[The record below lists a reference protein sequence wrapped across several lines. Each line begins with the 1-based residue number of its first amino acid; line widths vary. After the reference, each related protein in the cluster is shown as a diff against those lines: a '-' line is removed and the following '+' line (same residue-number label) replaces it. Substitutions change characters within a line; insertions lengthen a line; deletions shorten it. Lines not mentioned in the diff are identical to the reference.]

1 MEQVKEIRII
11 LKMYSTQRLS
21 IVLYILISEITI
33 YIYPNMNFILNY
45 EIIDIQIIVKEG
57 FENESSGKIEK
68 IIVKFYADKRN
79 FRLSLQRDLSSANE
93 YLNYNIFIY
102 NENITKIN
110 LNNLRESFLYSG
122 TVIGEEHSAITG
134 YFHNNIFIGRITMK
148 YEVYYVEAAYKYF
161 EQDFYVNKMLFYKET
176 DILSP
181 RCLMKKKKNDCEKSK
196 MRKILYDTYY
206 FSNVIDSENTKKQRM
221 IMKKNQL
228 LCVIDLIADHTFVK
242 FMNYNTAITVAE
254 MLYHVKLVDRIFSS
268 TDFDNDGIADRIGFV
283 IGKIKMFANK
293 SNPRYPIKE
302 ENIKTSISYLNNLSK
317 YYQQNICLVIAF
329 CHRNFL
335 DAIGAAFIDGLC
347 ISTNPNI
354 NRSFNIVFVSSMW
367 KDYIVPRSVL
377 SRILLHEVGHSFG
390 SKHDNKN
397 NIKCSPRK
405 QKGKYVM
412 HNTISTTVRFNNWKF
427 SPCSKRQISK
437 SIIKK
442 IDCFFN
448 EMESVCGN
456 AITEKGEECDC
467 GPIVSCQYL
476 DPCCYPPGSIHECT
490 LKKHTRNFCSPR
502 EGVCCTEDCR
512 FIPKSEYRTCYV
524 DVPCRK
530 YKTICNGKSSSCPEI
545 YTPKGSS
552 CHNNKG
558 RCLSNGTCYLSQI
571 EDEIQCQNKAIIDY
585 NCLYLQKIK
594 MSSYY

>member
-1 MEQVKEIRII
+1 
-11 LKMYSTQRLS
+11 MYSIQRLP

-33 YIYPNMNFILNY
+33 YIYPNMDFILNY
-45 EIIDIQIIVKEG
+45 EIIDIQIIFKEG
-57 FENESSGKIEK
+57 LENESSSKSEK

-79 FRLSLQRDLSSANE
+79 FRLSLERDLSSAYE
-93 YLNYNIFIY
+93 YFNYNIFIY
-102 NENITKIN
+102 NENVTKLN

-148 YEVYYVEAAYKYF
+148 YEIYYVEAAYKYF

-181 RCLMKKKKNDCEKSK
+181 RCLTRKKKHGCEKSK
-196 MRKILYDTYY
+196 VRKVLFDTYY
-206 FSNVIDSENTKKQRM
+206 FSKVIDFENTKKQRT
-221 IMKKNQL
+221 IMKK
-228 LCVIDLIADHTFVK
+228 
-242 FMNYNTAITVAE
+242 
-254 MLYHVKLVDRIFSS
+254 
-268 TDFDNDGIADRIGFV
+268 
-283 IGKIKMFANK
+283 
-293 SNPRYPIKE
+293 YPIKE
-302 ENIKTSISYLNNLSK
+302 ENIETAISYLDNLSK
-317 YYQQNICLVIAF
+317 HYKQNICLVIAF

-354 NRSFNIVFVSSMW
+354 NRSFNIVFVSSLW
-367 KDYIVPRSVL
+367 KNYIVPRSVL
-377 SRILLHEVGHSFG
+377 SRVLLHEVGHSFG
-390 SKHDNKN
+390 SKHDNEN

-405 QKGKYVM
+405 RKGKYIM
-412 HNTISTTVRFNNWKF
+412 HNAISTTVHFNNWKF

-448 EMESVCGN
+448 EMISVCGN
-456 AITEKGEECDC
+456 AKTEKGEECDC

-490 LKKHTRNFCSPR
+490 LKKHTTNFCSPR

-512 FIPKSEYRTCYV
+512 FVPKSEYRTCYV

-530 YKTICNGKSSSCPEI
+530 YETICNGKSSSCPEI

-558 RCLSNGTCYLSQI
+558 KCLSNGTCYLTQR
-571 EDEIQCQNKAIIDY
+571 EDEIQWYIIPNFLTYILPLFVFIMLCFPNFLCYQYESQRRSNRKAKRS
-585 NCLYLQKIK
+585 NNSL
-594 MSSYY
+594 

>member
-221 IMKKNQL
+221 IMKK
-228 LCVIDLIADHTFVK
+228 
-242 FMNYNTAITVAE
+242 
-254 MLYHVKLVDRIFSS
+254 
-268 TDFDNDGIADRIGFV
+268 
-283 IGKIKMFANK
+283 
-293 SNPRYPIKE
+293 YPIKE

-571 EDEIQCQNKAIIDY
+571 EDEIQWYIIPNFLTYILPLFVFIMLYFPNFLCYQYELHRRSIRKAKTK
-585 NCLYLQKIK
+585 Q
-594 MSSYY
+594 